1 MSHNFVLLD
10 GGMGKTL
17 ESQGAPFRQPEW
29 SALALMEAPEAV
41 LRAHLDFL
49 AAGADVLT
57 TNNYAVVPFHLGL
70 ERFLERGGELTALSG
85 ELARQAAD
93 TADRPV
99 LVAGSIPPLYGSY
112 EPDNF
117 VPETADAH
125 LALVV
130 EALAGHVDLFLAETQ
145 SCLAEAR
152 ASLRAAGAYDI
163 PRWVAYTLSD
173 DTAVDQPSLRSG
185 ESVAEAVELAV
196 AEHAEAVLFNCSQP
210 EQMLAAVSE
219 ARLVSR
225 AVSVGV
231 YANAFEPK
239 QDGYAANTTIL
250 GHRDDLDTAG
260 YRRFVEQWLDAG
272 ASIVGG
278 CCGIMPHHI
287 AALADLLSTE

>member
-17 ESQGAPFRQPEW
+17 EAQGAPFRQPEW
-29 SALALMEAPEAV
+29 SALALMEAPDAV

-70 ERFLERGGELTALSG
+70 DRFLDRGGELTALSG

-93 TADRPV
+93 TADQPV

-125 LALVV
+125 LKIVV
-130 EALAGHVDLFLAETQ
+130 DALADHVDLFLAETQ

-152 ASLRAAGAYDI
+152 ASLRAAGSYDL

-173 DTAVDQPSLRSG
+173 DHELAAPVLRSG
-185 ESVAEAVELAV
+185 ESVTEAVELAV
-196 AEHAEAVLFNCSQP
+196 AEQAEAVLFNCSQP
-210 EQMLAAVSE
+210 EQMLAAVTE

-225 AVSVGV
+225 AISVGV
-231 YANAFEPK
+231 YANAFEEK
-239 QDGYAANTTIL
+239 RSGYAANRTIL
-250 GHRDDLDTAG
+250 GHRHDLDTVG
-260 YRRFVEQWLDAG
+260 YRRFAEQWLDAG

-278 CCGIMPHHI
+278 CCGIMPDHI
-287 AALADLLSTE
+287 EALADLLSND